1 MQTFIKLAILLLF
14 ISIRLKGQDSDINRL
29 IQGELRMMFPSIH
42 FKHNSVDYSPM
53 PYSVD
58 SCLKFIAN
66 HFKDNM
72 NSLVIWRDSMEAEEL
87 TDKRIKKLNADL
99 RKYVRNEKI
108 LIYKVGNEQKVS
120 RQIINKTSD
129 SVQIK
134 YLLSLNSVFDISKTR
149 FRLETKKKNWRSHQ
163 MLPRPWCLG
172 CWKNG
177 FHIAYRRNMR
187 KVKKNSRK

>member
-1 MQTFIKLAILLLF
+1 MQIVIKLAILLLF
-14 ISIRLKGQDSDINRL
+14 IPIRLKGQDIERL
-29 IQGELRMMFPSIH
+29 IQGELKMKFPSIH
-42 FKHNSVDYSPM
+42 FKHNSVGYSPM

-58 SCLKFIAN
+58 SCFKFIAD

-108 LIYKVGNEQKVS
+108 LIYKMGNEQKVS

-149 FRLETKKKNWRSHQ
+149 FRQETKKKNWRSHQ

-177 FHIAYRRNMR
+177 FHIKYRRSMR
-187 KVKKNSRK
+187 KAKQNSKK